1 MLSPPSAVYRALN
14 VIVRRSFATNR
25 WKICPLLQIPA
36 DVRGTWDL
44 GLLLSS
50 TNEIDIRARIVLVPT
65 NIGVTWYDI
74 ISTNAGHLGDSSVLT
89 ARIIFVNVPT
99 CGRIYAHFIRNTN
112 FIASISPQMQDSTT
126 RSIEPIS
133 SQILLSSFQPIVRSI
148 SLSFSLAFDVI
159 SSRVV
164 LSRLDTSRFVSSYL
178 VSSHLI

>member
-1 MLSPPSAVYRALN
+1 MPSPSSAVYRVLD

-25 WKICPLLQIPA
+25 WKICPLLQIPT
-36 DVRGTWDL
+36 DVLGAWYS

-65 NIGVTWYDI
+65 NIEVTWYDI
-74 ISTNAGHLGDSSVLT
+74 ISTNAGHLGDLSVLT

-99 CGRIYAHFIRNTN
+99 CGRIYVHFIQNTN
-112 FIASISPQMQDSTT
+112 FIASISPQMQNSTIK
-126 RSIEPIS
+126 SIEPIS
-133 SQILLSSFQPIVRSI
+133 SRILLSSFQPIVRSI

-159 SSRVV
+159 STRVV
-164 LSRLDTSRFVSSYL
+164 LSRLDTTRFVSSYL